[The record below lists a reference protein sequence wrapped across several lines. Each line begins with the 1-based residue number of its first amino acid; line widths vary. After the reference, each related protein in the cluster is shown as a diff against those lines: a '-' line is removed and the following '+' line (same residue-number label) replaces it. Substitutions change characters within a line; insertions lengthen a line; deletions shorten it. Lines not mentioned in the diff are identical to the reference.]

1 MTVDKILTDYPDGD
15 GVPNC
20 LVCKGRGVT
29 PIPPRPGMLI
39 PGTMPCVCVMQR
51 DILANVERGWRG
63 LSKAD
68 KVPISPL
75 LEREGKSLWIT
86 SSNRL
91 FKAHLRHVAV
101 RNGPKWG
108 FVVVSDAD
116 LMDAWLS
123 RVDDR
128 DIYDGDIEQMR
139 RQPVTSRYGALV
151 DMVEPPELLVIVT
164 GVKAARNSAMHEVL
178 LEALR
183 HREHIN
189 KPTWVVDQPDS
200 PLKSGHISYSP
211 QVGEFLSYLLHVK
224 LRATGEA
231 KPKVPQM
238 PPGIRPV
245 PSPGIRHMTLNE
257 DLDSDVE
264 APVERSDDPPPTRA
278 TGPTR
283 SELDNIQT
291 VSAKFKKYGKGGK

>member
-1 MTVDKILTDYPDGD
+1 MPEDHKIVTDYPDGD
-15 GVPNC
+15 GIPNC
-20 LVCKGRGVT
+20 PDCKGRGVVA
-29 PIPPRPGMLI
+29 IPPLPGMLVA
-39 PGTMPCVCVMQR
+39 GTTPCLCVLRR
-51 DILANVERGWRG
+51 DVLANVERGWRG

-68 KVPISPL
+68 KVPVSPL
-75 LEREGKSLWIT
+75 LTRETKSLWIT
-86 SSNRL
+86 ASHRL
-91 FKAHLRHVAV
+91 FKAHLRHVAL

-128 DIYDGDIEQMR
+128 DIYDGDVEQLR

-151 DMVEPPELLVIVT
+151 DMVEPPELLVIMT

-200 PLKSGHISYSP
+200 PLANGHISYSP
-211 QVGEFLSYLLHVK
+211 QVGDFLSYLKHIKIRRAGDTDPKPQAVAIG
-224 LRATGEA
+224 LR
-231 KPKVPQM
+231 P
-238 PPGIRPV
+238 
-245 PSPGIRHMTLNE
+245 MTLTE
-257 DLDSDVE
+257 DLDSDD
-264 APVERSDDPPPTRA
+264 PVERPDEPRPKVIS
-278 TGPTR
+278 PTR
-283 SELDNIQT
+283 SELDGIQAT
-291 VSAKFKKYGKGGK
+291 SNNYKKGGRK